1 MPLLERMGAMASDLL
16 SIGISG
22 AKAARVALDVTAQNI
37 ANAGTDGYVR
47 RSVGLA
53 EVASTGYQGTVR
65 DVSLSGVRVD
75 RIVRNADAFRQSEVR
90 RTASDTARADAEVSG
105 LGNAEA
111 ALEQSGVYPAITAFE
126 SSLQKLQ
133 EDPTDTA
140 LRASVIETTRTMT
153 STFQIASRQLDAVG
167 TGLRFQAADGV
178 TQVSRI
184 AGELAR
190 TNLRL
195 ARASDASSDQ
205 TALLDQRDKLLSD
218 LSQYGDIATSLAA
231 DGSVTVTLG
240 TAASGPPTPPL
251 VSGGN
256 AAALAMVT
264 APDGTIGFTLNGAA
278 LSLSG
283 GSIAGQAQALG
294 KLGQLRDD
302 LDDLAADIVTTVN
315 TVQGAG
321 TARDGSAGADLLT
334 GTTAAAIA
342 LATGDP
348 AKIATAPA
356 GAPAGSRDPGNLDA
370 LRSALAAANPAGRMD
385 AILFDISATVSGRT
399 ITRDALAT
407 ISGAAKTALVAQTGV
422 DLDTEGV
429 NLVRYQQAFQASGRV
444 MQVASTIFDSLL
456 QIR

>member
-1 MPLLERMGAMASDLL
+1 MASNLL
-16 SIGISG
+16 SIGLSG
-22 AKAARVALDVTAQNI
+22 AKAARTALDVTAQNI

-53 EVASTGYQGTVR
+53 EVSATGYHSTIN
-65 DVSLSGVRVD
+65 DVSLSGVRVE
-75 RIVRNADAFRQSEVR
+75 RVVRNADAFRQSEVR
-90 RTASDTARADAEVSG
+90 RTGSDTARADAEVSG

-133 EDPTDTA
+133 EDPTDTS
-140 LRASVIETTRTMT
+140 LRASVIEATRTMAA
-153 STFQIASRQLDAVG
+153 TFQIASRQLDAVG
-167 TGLRFQAADGV
+167 TSLRFQASDGAA
-178 TQVSRI
+178 QVNRI

-195 ARASDASSDQ
+195 ARAADASSDQ
-205 TALLDQRDKLLSD
+205 TALLDQRDKLLGD
-218 LSQYGDIATSLAA
+218 LSQYGDIATSLSA

-240 TAASGPPTPPL
+240 SAAAGAPTAPL

-256 AAALAMVT
+256 TVAMAIAT
-264 APDGTIGFTLNGAA
+264 APDGTISFTLDGAA
-278 LSLSG
+278 LSLGG
-283 GSIAGQAQALG
+283 GSMAGQALALG
-294 KLGQLRDD
+294 KLDQLKDD

-315 TVQGAG
+315 AAQGNG
-321 TARDGSAGADLLT
+321 TARDGSAGADLLA
-334 GTTAAAIA
+334 GSSAATIS
-342 LATGDP
+342 LVTGDP

-356 GAPAGSRDPGNLDA
+356 GAPAGSRDPGNLGA
-370 LRSALAAANPAGRMD
+370 LRAALSAASPAGRMD
-385 AILFDISATVSGRT
+385 AILFDVSATVSGRT
-399 ITRDALAT
+399 VTRDALTA
-407 ISGAAKTALVAQTGV
+407 ISDAARTALVAQTGV

-444 MQVASTIFDSLL
+444 MQVASTLFDSLL